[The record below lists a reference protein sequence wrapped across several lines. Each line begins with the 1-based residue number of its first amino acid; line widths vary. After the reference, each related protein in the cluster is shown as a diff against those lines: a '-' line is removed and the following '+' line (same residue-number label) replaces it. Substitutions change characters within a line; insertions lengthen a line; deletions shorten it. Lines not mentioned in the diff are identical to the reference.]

1 MSKANPQSPTLV
13 TMPFEGGYHE
23 IIYCDRVGDYNF
35 ISLFW
40 NLPSDAFD
48 FQNKQ
53 SLNQVLSLFTNKS
66 EGSLFSCLKSLNY
79 VSDLDAD
86 TTV

>member
-1 MSKANPQSPTLV
+1 MSRANPQSPILE

-23 IIYCDRVGDYNF
+23 IIYGDRVGEYNF
-35 ISLFW
+35 LSLFW

-48 FQNKQ
+48 YQNKQ

-79 VSDLDAD
+79 ASDLDAD
-86 TTV
+86 TTT